1 MGRRVA
7 FSWRICTFDECFLL
21 LLGQWNLFF
30 PKRACQFRT
39 WSALDTKGIC
49 ECIWVHEGA
58 TPDIEQSTVVRGI
71 CELDDVFRLRSA
83 SAATCASPLIS
94 YPPAAPGVAFY
105 STASSPQ
112 IFLRYIIQFSPRIF
126 LIFSSPQPLS
136 VIATASSSLFSS
148 LPNGFTT
155 FSLCHGVNCLAYSL
169 SLLHHSR
176 NAPGLAWP
184 SLASLPIP
192 TRFLSNQANHITDS
206 INIISNDTAI
216 VLTHVRTELT
226 QAQ

>member
-58 TPDIEQSTVVRGI
+58 TPDIEQST

-94 YPPAAPGVAFY
+94 YPPSGVAFY
-105 STASSPQ
+105 STAGSPQ

-126 LIFSSPQPLS
+126 LLFSSPQPLS

-148 LPNGFTT
+148 LPNGSTT
-155 FSLCHGVNCLAYSL
+155 FSLSHGVNCLAYSL

-184 SLASLPIP
+184 SLPIP
-192 TRFLSNQANHITDS
+192 TRFLSNQADHITES

-216 VLTHVRTELT
+216 VLTMSKDRIDSGPRILPSLQGAE
-226 QAQ
+226 